1 MIMQKQFEVLRD
13 QLDDGQDGIQ
23 IAFSG
28 DNTIQAV
35 CLTLEES
42 KRLVAR
48 LLEVNKQVSIILSKR
63 WKQ

>member
-1 MIMQKQFEVLRD
+1 MPKRFEVLMD
-13 QLDDGQDGIQ
+13 LLDDGREGIQ

-48 LLEVNKQVSIILSKR
+48 LLEVNGQVRIISSKR
-63 WKQ
+63 RKQ

>member
-1 MIMQKQFEVLRD
+1 MPKRFEVLWD
-13 QLDDGQDGIQ
+13 ELDDGRDGIE

-35 CLTLEES
+35 FLTLEES

-48 LLEVNKQVSIILSKR
+48 LLEVNGLVSIILSKR
-63 WKQ
+63 RKQ

>member
-1 MIMQKQFEVLRD
+1 MPKRFEVLWD
-13 QLDDGQDGIQ
+13 ELDDGRDGIE

-35 CLTLEES
+35 FLTLEES

-48 LLEVNKQVSIILSKR
+48 LLDVNGLVSIILSKR
-63 WKQ
+63 RKQ